1 LVLKTHFHKNGA
13 EAEEI
18 MLEVHNK
25 GAGVAGIYP
34 HEVAETKAY
43 LVNEMAKSEQYPL
56 KCTIEADSNSGSE
69 DD

>member
-1 LVLKTHFHKNGA
+1 
-13 EAEEI
+13 